1 MRNLVNKFLYLVCF
15 IGLTAASGLAQGGN
29 QGLVEGFVTD
39 NSGAVITAA
48 AVTISDAAKGTQLE
62 STSDKGGRFIFP
74 VLPSGTYSVKVTASG
89 FAPSV
94 TNNVIVTVGAKI
106 ALSISLSIES
116 ASEQITV
123 NTEVPV
129 VDTAR
134 TTVSATSSTSPC

>member
-1 MRNLVNKFLYLVCF
+1 MFHRLDCRLRSRSRWQ
-15 IGLTAASGLAQGGN
+15 SGPRRRLRDRQ
-29 QGLVEGFVTD
+29 
-39 NSGAVITAA
+39 IR
-48 AVTISDAAKGTQLE
+48 
-62 STSDKGGRFIFP
+62 GGRFIFP

-89 FAPSV
+89 FTPSV

-134 TTVSATSSTSPC
+134 TTVAESVNARQVAELPINGRNFLDFTLLT